1 MHNHIRMHRF
11 TRADNRSLMYAYF
24 SYVYAPP
31 RVKKIFI
38 LFHIY
43 REKPNRIRLLLC
55 ENDRDDLRPSFC
67 FWATMPHN
75 QDKPLLKSNLKRV
88 RAILM

>member
-43 REKPNRIRLLLC
+43 RDIWYNSYIG
-55 ENDRDDLRPSFC
+55 ENPIELGFFSERTLEP
-67 FWATMPHN
+67 
-75 QDKPLLKSNLKRV
+75 
-88 RAILM
+88 I

>member
-43 REKPNRIRLLLC
+43 RYMWYNSYIGKTPIKLG
-55 ENDRDDLRPSFC
+55 FC
-67 FWATMPHN
+67 
-75 QDKPLLKSNLKRV
+75 SV
-88 RAILM
+88 RTIETI